1 MKKECI
7 ANPSRAMADKKKSE
21 SQQSE
26 NMDSTTG
33 KPPQREMSSFP
44 SAPDSHPIF
53 KRGFAIGGKGFN
65 KPRPTKKKPE

>member
-1 MKKECI
+1 MNKECI
-7 ANPSRAMADKKKSE
+7 ASPLRAMDDKKKSE

-26 NMDSTTG
+26 NTDSTTG
-33 KPPQREMSSFP
+33 KPTLKGRGYFP

-65 KPRPTKKKPE
+65 RSRPTKNKPQ